1 MLGLLLWAVLGGTG
15 CEQEP
20 SASDV
25 PLDKPEPDKPI
36 DESKP
41 LPTGAVIP
49 LTDGDPKAPPRADA
63 DEPPQAVSDVIL
75 AGMHAQARR
84 FAGGMVVATPMFRGS
99 LVNGATQDFQAIL
112 QPAHC
117 FKIVG
122 VGGPT
127 VKDLDLLLFDP
138 NGVQVQQDTAT
149 DSYPVLGL
157 HQPICPTSPGAY
169 RVQVR
174 MYKGAGDFGVQ
185 VFHSR

>member
-1 MLGLLLWAVLGGTG
+1 MVGA
-15 CEQEP
+15 C
-20 SASDV
+20 
-25 PLDKPEPDKPI
+25 DKPAQPAPTEQGPTLPEPPSI
-36 DESKP
+36 IEGKP
-41 LPTGAVIP
+41 LEPGTAIP
-49 LTDGDPKAPPRADA
+49 LGSNDPKERKEAEEEALPPEAI
-63 DEPPQAVSDVIL
+63 SDVIL
-75 AGMHAQARR
+75 AGMHDQAKR
-84 FAGGMVVATPMFRGS
+84 FAGGMVVATRMFRGS